1 MRRNLSAGL
10 AVFLG
15 VLFCFSL
22 LPARGASFFAS
33 YDVTRHSDGEDVS
46 LGEFAGSP
54 AILVFFYPTCEDC
67 KEELQL
73 FEEMREDLQNRG
85 VTLLPITKE
94 RFNPRLVSKTLQ
106 EIQVEHLEVYYD
118 HMPGLFD
125 SLPVRSVPR
134 LLVCDS
140 SGTVVYDEQG
150 PIAEL
155 ALEEALDRVAPRKGE

>member
-1 MRRNLSAGL
+1 MKRYLSAGL

-15 VLFCFSL
+15 GLFCFSL
-22 LPARGASFFAS
+22 LPAWGASFFAS

-46 LGEFAGSP
+46 LGEFAGFP
-54 AILVFFYPTCEDC
+54 AILMFFYPTCEDC

-73 FEEMREDLQNRG
+73 FEEMREDLQDRG
-85 VTLLPITKE
+85 VVVLPITKE

-106 EIQVEHLEVYYD
+106 EIQVEHLDVYYD

-134 LLVCDS
+134 LIVCDS

-150 PIAEL
+150 PVAEL
-155 ALEEALDRVAPRKGE
+155 ALEEALDRIAPRKGE